1 MRSENC
7 NCLFPLIL
15 ISSTPASFQSS
26 QFSQRLYSY
35 KRKAGRNLRL
45 WREKEVVS
53 VDRGTHGKEEFIVM
67 NMISVLEE
75 KFVLVVE
82 AKKSSIGEAMKQCL
96 LSLKD
101 MRDGNGGGTVYGFTI
116 TGTIWRT
123 FQTTNE
129 ILALFDLMGEGGGD
143 G

>member
-1 MRSENC
+1 M
-7 NCLFPLIL
+7 
-15 ISSTPASFQSS
+15 
-26 QFSQRLYSY
+26 
-35 KRKAGRNLRL
+35 
-45 WREKEVVS
+45 
-53 VDRGTHGKEEFIVM
+53 D
-67 NMISVLEE
+67 MISVLEE

-129 ILALFDLMGEGGGD
+129 ILALSDLMGEGGG
-143 G
+143 GKWMKNSSVSPPGTRLQTFCTMPPSLNAKKNAIHQNRTIFHPSPPPSPIKSNNASISFVV